1 MKTLDFSNA
10 IYREETSPL
19 VTGVSRAICTRCAS
33 KEEALLAYRS
43 AWEQGY
49 VVRRPV

>member
-10 IYREETSPL
+10 VYREETSPL
-19 VTGVSRAICTRCAS
+19 VTGVSRAVCTRCTS

-43 AWEQGY
+43 AWEHGY
-49 VVRRPV
+49 VVHQPV